1 MLRLILTL
9 IPVVVVFLLAFL
21 LGRHNDTQVMVDWL
35 FVTQQTSLAVVLALT
50 LSVGFILG
58 LLTLIVGYLRLKW
71 QNQRL
76 RKALVKASTRTTP
89 KDV

>member
-76 RKALVKASTRTTP
+76 RKALVKASTRTTQ

>member
-76 RKALVKASTRTTP
+76 RKALVKASTRTTE

>member
-9 IPVVVVFLLAFL
+9 IPVAVVFLLAFL

-50 LSVGFILG
+50 LSVGFVLG

-76 RKALVKASTRTTP
+76 RKALVKASTRVP
-89 KDV
+89 QKDV

>member
-50 LSVGFILG
+50 LSVGFVLG

-76 RKALVKASTRTTP
+76 RKALVKASIRTTQ

>member
-76 RKALVKASTRTTP
+76 RKALVKASIRTTQ

>member
-9 IPVVVVFLLAFL
+9 IPVTIVFLLAFL
-21 LGRHNDTQVMVDWL
+21 LGRHNETQVMVDWL

-50 LSVGFILG
+50 LSVGFVLG
-58 LLTLIVGYLRLKW
+58 LFTLMVGYLRLKW

-76 RKALVKASTRTTP
+76 RKALVKASAHASH